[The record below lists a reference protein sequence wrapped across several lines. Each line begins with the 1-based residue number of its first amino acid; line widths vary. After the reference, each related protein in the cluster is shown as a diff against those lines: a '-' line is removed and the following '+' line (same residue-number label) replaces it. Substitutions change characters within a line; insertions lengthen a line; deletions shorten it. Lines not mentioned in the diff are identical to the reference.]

1 MNGERMN
8 GERMNVILI
17 TACPS
22 GMATTFLAARRL
34 EQAAQRLGWQVL
46 VEMHGEF
53 QPVSPVSQEAVA
65 AADLVVVAAARVPQP
80 ARFAGKRLYRAP
92 VQQALPDPDAFL
104 ERAVREAVAFDIA
117 NEPADAPVAMATAD
131 KSGPK
136 RIVAVTACPTGVAHT
151 FMAAEA
157 LAQAGR
163 ALGYRIH
170 VETQG
175 SVGAQNPITEA
186 DIEAADVVLLA
197 CDIEVDDAR
206 FAGKRVYRTSTGMA
220 LKQPQQTIQTALDD
234 ASVES
239 AGREH
244 GASTE
249 RNGGGASKSAKERGL
264 YKHLLTGVSFM
275 LPMVV
280 AGGLCIALSFV
291 FGIKAYE
298 QDGTLAAALMQI
310 GGGTAFALM
319 VPVLAGYIAYSIADR
334 PGIAPG
340 MIGGMLASTLGAGF
354 IGGILAGFLAGY
366 SAKAVTRY
374 VKLPASV
381 ESLKPILIIPLLAS
395 LVTGLIMIYVVGTPV
410 AALLSALTTFLNNMG
425 STNAVLLGVLL
436 GAMMCFDL
444 GGPVNKA
451 AYTFGVGLLSTETY
465 MPMAAIMAAGMV
477 PPIGMG
483 LATFLRRRRF
493 AQAEREAG
501 KASFVLGLCFISEG
515 AIPFAAK
522 DPLRVIP
529 VSMIGGAVT
538 GALSMWFGVKL
549 MAPHG
554 GLFVLLIPNAVN
566 LALLYLLAIAA
577 GSAITG
583 VGYALLKRGEA
594 SALPGAGDSALPGAE
609 ATPESTGAT
618 RQAS

>member
-1 MNGERMN
+1 MN
-8 GERMNVILI
+8 GERMNVILV

-34 EQAAQRLGWQVL
+34 EQAARRRGWQPQI
-46 VEMHGEF
+46 EMHGELEPVA
-53 QPVSPVSQEAVA
+53 PVSAQAIAE
-65 AADLVVVAAARVPQP
+65 ADLVVVAAERVPE
-80 ARFAGKRLYRAP
+80 ASRFVGKRLYRAP
-92 VQQALPDPDAFL
+92 VQQALPDPEAFL
-104 ERAVREAVAFDIA
+104 ERAAREATAFDA
-117 NEPADAPVAMATAD
+117 ADEPADAPAVAEANPSRAR
-131 KSGPK
+131 

-157 LAQAGR
+157 LEQAGR
-163 ALGYRIH
+163 ALGHRIH

-175 SVGAQNPITEA
+175 SVGAQNPISEA
-186 DIEAADVVLLA
+186 DIEAADIVLLA
-197 CDIEVDDAR
+197 CDIEVDDTR
-206 FAGKRVYRTSTGMA
+206 FAGKPIYRTSTGSA
-220 LKQPQQTIQTALDD
+220 LKQPQQTIQKAL
-234 ASVES
+234 AEAQVES
-239 AGREH
+239 AGSEK
-244 GASTE
+244 GAGGE
-249 RNGGGASKSAKERGL
+249 RKSAKERGF

-298 QDGTLAAALMQI
+298 QEGTLAAALMQI

-374 VKLPASV
+374 VRLPASV

-395 LVTGLIMIYVVGTPV
+395 LFTGLVMIYVVGTPV
-410 AALLSALTTFLNNMG
+410 AAILSGLTQFLNNMG
-425 STNAVLLGVLL
+425 STNAVLLGLLL
-436 GAMMCFDL
+436 GAMMCFDM

-483 LATFLRRRRF
+483 LATFLRRSRF

-529 VSMIGGAVT
+529 ISMLGGAVT

-577 GSAITG
+577 GSLITG
-583 VGYALLKRGEA
+583 IGYALLKRG
-594 SALPGAGDSALPGAE
+594 GAE
-609 ATPESTGAT
+609 TVPVAPASPDVAGMS